1 MTTNTTRNSKTTAR
15 NLTALRAE
23 LTQLTAMV
31 ELHTECLQTTA
42 EAIKTLQD
50 KILKASA
57 GESPKETAREK
68 PKAKKA
74 PASKKQ
80 PTKKASAPTE
90 QGRPWSKLS
99 KDEKSRCNKAVWA
112 NPRAHGFNDWSDW
125 TEKRTTLMFR

>member
-15 NLTALRAE
+15 DLAALRAE

-31 ELHTECLQTTA
+31 ELHTECLEITA
-42 EAIKTLQD
+42 EAIKTLQQ
-50 KILKASA
+50 
-57 GESPKETAREK
+57 KEL
-68 PKAKKA
+68 KKA

-112 NPRAHGFNDWSDW
+112 NPKAHGFKDWSDW
-125 TEKRTTLMFR
+125 TEKRTTIIFR